1 MSCDINLGR
10 LEPCKDSVG
19 GITAIYFINYT
30 QGLLDTATY
39 DPTTEV
45 ITGFASPLTLYKYQ
59 LKGANSFEETNENS
73 RENGTSFFTQVGTIV
88 LKKQDPQTRKEMK
101 ILSWGRPQV
110 VVEFYNTGLA
120 DDARYVLAGLENGCE
135 TAPSPTSGSAMGD
148 LNGYNVVFT
157 GSERTPAS
165 FLDPLIINDTTNT
178 VVVEGL

>member
-30 QGLLDTATY
+30 QGLLDTATF
-39 DPTTEV
+39 DAEEI
-45 ITGFASPLTLYKYQ
+45 ITGFDAPLTLFKYE

-88 LKKQDPQTRKEMK
+88 LKKQDPKTRKEMK

-110 VVEFYNTGLA
+110 VVEFYNTGVSG
-120 DDARYVLAGLENGCE
+120 DSRYVLAGIENGCE
-135 TAPSPTSGSAMGD
+135 TAPSATSGAAMGD

-157 GSERTPAS
+157 GTERTPAN
-165 FLDPLIINDTTNT
+165 FIDPDIIGDTTNT
-178 VVVEGL
+178 VVVNGL